1 MRAEKILIVV
11 VEDNPADAE
20 LLRMALART
29 DVPLEIRMF
38 SNGEDVFRYL
48 GIGPSPLPLDGDCDL
63 VVLDLNLPR
72 ISGFEI
78 LAEIRKTEHLN
89 AVPVMILSG
98 SSNPQDIQRCYQL
111 GAKSYLCKPTDLPE
125 ILTLGEQL
133 VASVTDAAKVARVTG
148 V

>member
-1 MRAEKILIVV
+1 MSAEKLSIVV

-20 LLRMALART
+20 LLRLALART
-29 DVPLEIRMF
+29 DVPLDMILF
-38 SNGEDVFRYL
+38 SNGEDAFRHL
-48 GIGPSPLPLDGDCDL
+48 GIGDSVPHDSNCDL

-78 LAEIRKTEHLN
+78 LEEIRRTEHLN
-89 AVPVMILSG
+89 DVPVMILSG

-125 ILTLGEQL
+125 ILRLGEQL
-133 VASVTDAAKVARVTG
+133 VASVTDSPRMVRASGA
-148 V
+148 